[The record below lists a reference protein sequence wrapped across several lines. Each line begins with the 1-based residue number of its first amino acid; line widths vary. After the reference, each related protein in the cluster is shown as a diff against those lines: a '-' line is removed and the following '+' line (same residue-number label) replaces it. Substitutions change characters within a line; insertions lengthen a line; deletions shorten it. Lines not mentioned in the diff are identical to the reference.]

1 MKWWEMKYPEGMK
14 VNRTLD
20 LNIMALKK
28 GIKMIMR
35 LPRIETLNRKI
46 KMVKRSLKSNALNGI
61 K

>member
-28 GIKMIMR
+28 GIKMITR
-35 LPRIETLNRKI
+35 LLRIETLNRKI
-46 KMVKRSLKSNALNGI
+46 KVVKRSLKSNALNGVR
-61 K
+61 